1 MCSVAHLMTMMTFA
15 LSIVGQEP
23 EQRLPQCLIIGVR
36 KAGTRALLEFLSL
49 HPDIRIQKQ
58 ELHFFDDDQTYSLG
72 LDWYRRRMPYTTSN
86 QLTIEKTPGYFVG
99 EEAPHRVRTMNVSV
113 KLLVIVRDPV
123 ERAISDYTQLHAA
136 RLRRGKY
143 HARLLSVR
151 ILMSFR
157 WRIIYRSLKFRL
169 SFDSLILAVSKVAFY
184 RH

>member
-1 MCSVAHLMTMMTFA
+1 MRAFNIPGLHPSHPQPPETLSVDTCSNEKKCIEAIIRK
-15 LSIVGQEP
+15 SINKFDDYDILCIRRRHFDPEP
-23 EQRLPQCLIIGVR
+23 LQRLPQCLIIGVR

-72 LDWYRRRMPYTTSN
+72 LDWYRRRMPYTSSG

-99 EEAPHRVRTMNVSV
+99 EDVPQRVRAMNVSV

-123 ERAISDYTQLHAA
+123 ERAISDYAQLHAA

-143 HARLLSVR
+143 HAR
-151 ILMSFR
+151 
-157 WRIIYRSLKFRL
+157 
-169 SFDSLILAVSKVAFY
+169 
-184 RH
+184 